1 MQHRI
6 IAFYVIAALLF
17 LSSILMIEFSLKTQ
31 FADKSSFTDAVVKS
45 RKGQLSCI
53 IVGDSHAAA
62 GFRDQ
67 IETCGNF
74 GAGGLGILQ
83 VKDIVHSVQQ
93 KNDLQLVVITLGLQQ
108 FSTERLGNG
117 ARIFR
122 YIAQDWEKGWNP
134 LVIQPLLFDRWLQS
148 IIQPITGALGI
159 GKNAATSWDKIELS
173 RKNRMLATRLE
184 KQTPKVG
191 MLESDAAVELFQLVD
206 SLTLQNIQVCIVRT
220 PVVPEYEALLQPMVE
235 SKEWR
240 QLVAQLKHKEVNVV
254 DYLDMQLTLQPAD
267 FSNEDHLNEK
277 GAAKFAP
284 LIIEKCSELPVKA

>member
-6 IAFYVIAALLF
+6 IAFFLVAALLF
-17 LSSILMIEFSLKTQ
+17 LSSALLIEFSLTTQ
-31 FADKSSFTDAVVKS
+31 FSDNSSFTNAVVKS
-45 RKGQLSCI
+45 RKGELRCI

-67 IETCGNF
+67 ISTCGNF

-83 VKDIVHSVQQ
+83 VKDIVHSVLQ
-93 KNDLQLVVITLGLQQ
+93 KNELQLVVITLGLQQ
-108 FSTERLGNG
+108 FSTERLGNQS
-117 ARIFR
+117 RIFR
-122 YIAQDWEKGWNP
+122 NIAQDWAKGWNP

-148 IIQPITGALGI
+148 VIQPIAGTVGI
-159 GKNAATSWDKIELS
+159 GKNATPSWDKVELP
-173 RKNRMLATRLE
+173 RKNRILATRLA
-184 KQTPKVG
+184 KQTPKIG
-191 MLESDAAVELFQLVD
+191 MLESDAAVELIQLVD
-206 SLTLQNIQVCIVRT
+206 GLILQNIHVCVVRT

-240 QLVAQLKHKEVNVV
+240 QLVAQLKQKAVNVV

-284 LIIEKCSELPVKA
+284 LIIEKCSESPVKV